1 MTGEGTSQTYRK
13 LHGADA
19 YHRKHCQVLKHT
31 LDAYDKNS
39 VIICS
44 FSDLEHDGN
53 AILGDYADSHAV
65 IHVTR
70 DAAGVQSHLQVWDV
84 QRVQQLLRATGP
96 RLRSCANFEF
106 FNLTEKLAAT
116 ESQDAQVQAK
126 SGSLF
131 LTLKRVERDFLKLL
145 RNILGDHKRV
155 PSHHSAYPL
164 SKVAVHD
171 RAFTMA
177 AQISVKDVVENGV
190 DLDSLQIGADA
201 VEMTISSPGTSQC
214 VPEED
219 DLLNIAEA
227 FATLRRVTI
236 VPIILTVGRLDS
248 SASKLYCALTS
259 YCLRLGPEY
268 CSVDLG
274 LNDSSIAPL
283 LANRG
288 RTLVIGLLH
297 AKETPLSGWHDTTF
311 LRAYQRGDKLGCSV
325 VKITMPARNIGDN
338 LAVQS
343 FLEHGDRLK
352 LSARLTAYNNG
363 ACGRMSM
370 CYNRILTPV
379 RPPSSSAV
387 PSNDSNALITSKD
400 IFTALFSA
408 FVYEPLH
415 YIIYGANVSYSLSPA
430 MHNAAYTAC
439 GMPHTYGQHSS
450 DTLDDFQRLAREPY
464 FGGAA
469 VVQPYKTGVLPLLSG
484 LSSHAS
490 VIGSVNTIL
499 PIRELGEDGS
509 IPDQLSLLSQMNRS
523 GPVKAL
529 YGDNTDWIGIRAV
542 LRRGLSPANTVRPQS
557 TALVC
562 GAGGQAR
569 SAVYAMLSLGVQK
582 IFICNRTVDNARAVA
597 GHYNRLIES
606 QGISVLSPADAAQCR
621 IRVLESFASPWPKE
635 YRQPSM
641 IVSSIPTQ
649 AADGTPTN
657 FTLPDAWL
665 GSPTGGILIELAYRP
680 MLTPIV
686 KQMRAQARR
695 GWIMMD
701 GFDILPE
708 QAFAQFELFTG
719 RRAPRKLMRD
729 EVLKRYREEQ
739 EHLTEA
745 GILDPNPP
753 AT

>member
-1 MTGEGTSQTYRK
+1 MQSSMSRETPQGFSR
-13 LHGADA
+13 
-19 YHRKHCQVLKHT
+19 
-31 LDAYDKNS
+31 
-39 VIICS
+39 ICKS
-44 FSDLEHDGN
+44 GMYKECSSYCVP
-53 AILGDYADSHAV
+53 LGRDYV
-65 IHVTR
+65 R
-70 DAAGVQSHLQVWDV
+70 
-84 QRVQQLLRATGP
+84 
-96 RLRSCANFEF
+96 
-106 FNLTEKLAAT
+106 
-116 ESQDAQVQAK
+116 DAQVQAK

-164 SKVAVHD
+164 SQVAVHD

-177 AQISVKDVVENGV
+177 AQISVKDVVDNRV
-190 DLDSLQIGADA
+190 NLDSLQIGADA
-201 VEMTISSPGTSQC
+201 VEMTINSPGTSRC

-219 DLLNIAEA
+219 DLLDIAEA
-227 FATLRRVTI
+227 FATLRR
-236 VPIILTVGRLDS
+236 
-248 SASKLYCALTS
+248 
-259 YCLRLGPEY
+259 
-268 CSVDLG
+268 
-274 LNDSSIAPL
+274 
-283 LANRG
+283 
-288 RTLVIGLLH
+288 
-297 AKETPLSGWHDTTF
+297 
-311 LRAYQRGDKLGCSV
+311 
-325 VKITMPARNIGDN
+325 
-338 LAVQS
+338 
-343 FLEHGDRLK
+343 
-352 LSARLTAYNNG
+352 
-363 ACGRMSM
+363 
-370 CYNRILTPV
+370 
-379 RPPSSSAV
+379 
-387 PSNDSNALITSKD
+387 D
-400 IFTALFSA
+400 IFTALFA
-408 FVYEPLH
+408 TFVYEPLH
-415 YIIYGANVSYSLSPA
+415 YFIYGANVSYSLSPA
-430 MHNAAYTAC
+430 MHNAAYKAC
-439 GMPHTYGQHSS
+439 GMPHTYGKHSS
-450 DTLDDFQRLAREPY
+450 DTLDDFQRLAREPD

-509 IPDQLSLLSQMNRS
+509 IPDQLGLLSQMNRS

-597 GHYNRLIES
+597 DHYNRLIES

-621 IRVLESFASPWPKE
+621 VRVLESFASSWPKE

-686 KQMRAQARR
+686 KQMRAQAHR

-719 RRAPRKLMRD
+719 RRAPRELMRD
-729 EVLKRYREEQ
+729 EVLKKYREEQ
-739 EHLTEA
+739 EHLTKA
-745 GILDPNPP
+745 GIMDPNPP